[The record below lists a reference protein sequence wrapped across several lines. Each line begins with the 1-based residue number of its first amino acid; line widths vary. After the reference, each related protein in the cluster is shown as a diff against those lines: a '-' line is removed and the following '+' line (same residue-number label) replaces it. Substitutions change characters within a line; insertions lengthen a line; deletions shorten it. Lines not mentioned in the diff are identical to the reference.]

1 MPSHLFRC
9 PACGAPLPPA
19 GRIGRLR
26 CLRCGVVY
34 AWPRDAPWGPAPVDA
49 AILYT
54 EEDRPAPRDPP
65 PAEDPA

>member
-9 PACGAPLPPA
+9 PRCGAPVPPA
-19 GRIGRLR
+19 GRIGRWR

-34 AWPRDAPWGPAPVDA
+34 AWPRDAPEVPAVSEG

-54 EEDRPAPRDPP
+54 EENRPALPDSP